1 MKNTKAIIISPAWP
15 LRGGIANLA
24 EALSRSMN
32 QFGFDS
38 SIVSFSLQY
47 PSFLFPGKTQY
58 DDSSPPKGISI
69 FTLLNSINPINWI
82 STANFICKQ
91 KPELIIVRYWLPFMG
106 PCLGTVIRIV
116 KWKLPNVTVIALT
129 DNVIP
134 HEKRFG
140 DSVFTKYF
148 LKPCDGFIA
157 MSKSVLNDIQSFVNN
172 KPLVFSPHPVYDT
185 FGDKISLQEAREKLN
200 ISKEEKVVL
209 FFGIIRKYK
218 GLELLLQA
226 FAIEK
231 VKKLNLKLIIA
242 GEFYDDSQPYLD
254 FIESHQLKNNI
265 VLSNAY
271 IPFEEVKN
279 YFCASNLVVQPYLT
293 ATQSGVTQIAYHFN
307 KPMIVTNVGGLPEMV
322 ENGVSGY
329 VVNTNPLE
337 IADAIENYF
346 VLDKENEFTENVK
359 VEKKKFDWEYMIL
372 SINNLWAE
380 IKKKAK

>member
-1 MKNTKAIIISPAWP
+1 
-15 LRGGIANLA
+15 
-24 EALSRSMN
+24 
-32 QFGFDS
+32 
-38 SIVSFSLQY
+38 
-47 PSFLFPGKTQY
+47 
-58 DDSSPPKGISI
+58 
-69 FTLLNSINPINWI
+69 
-82 STANFICKQ
+82 
-91 KPELIIVRYWLPFMG
+91 MG

-140 DSVFTKYF
+140 DSIFTKYF

-157 MSKSVLNDIQSFVNN
+157 MSKSVLNDIKSFVNN
-172 KPLVFSPHPVYDT
+172 KPMLFSPHPVYDT
-185 FGDKISLQEAREKLN
+185 FGDKISLEEARKKLN
-200 ISKEEKVVL
+200 ISNDQKVVL

-231 VKKLNLKLIIA
+231 VKKLNLKLLIA

-329 VVNTNPLE
+329 VVNTNPIE
-337 IADAIENYF
+337 IADSIENYF
-346 VLDKENEFTENVK
+346 VLNKENEFTENVK

-372 SINNLWAE
+372 TVNNLWTE
-380 IKKKAK
+380 IRNKAK